1 MDPARRSIVTF
12 AVKGDPWERIGAWA
26 KRHRFHPRS
35 DKSDERRTRS
45 SAEGDAKV
53 DEKHT
58 KLFQKGNG
66 LWTSPMKAQFTHKD
80 GKIELQA
87 WVHNLLLSRLLTLF
101 LLPMEMN
108 IRSGG
113 FRAMVPRSIA
123 RNAINELLRE
133 MNAEPIP

>member
-1 MDPARRSIVTF
+1 MTF

-35 DKSDERRTRS
+35 DKSNERS
-45 SAEGDAKV
+45 SAVGDAKV
-53 DEKHT
+53 DDKHT

-66 LWTSPMKAQFTHKD
+66 LWTSPMKAQFTYKD
-80 GKIELQA
+80 GKVELQA

-108 IRSGG
+108 VRSGG

-133 MNAEPIP
+133 MKATEIP

>member
-1 MDPARRSIVTF
+1 MSQGLVPVDPAKRSVVTF
-12 AVKGDPWERIGAWA
+12 AVKGDPWERITAWA

-35 DKSDERRTRS
+35 DSEN
-45 SAEGDAKV
+45 
-53 DEKHT
+53 T

-66 LWTSPMKAQFTHKD
+66 LWTSPMRAQFTHPD
-80 GKIELQA
+80 GKVELQA

-108 IRSGG
+108 VRSGG

-133 MNAEPIP
+133 MKAAEIP

>member
-1 MDPARRSIVTF
+1 M
-12 AVKGDPWERIGAWA
+12 PW
-26 KRHRFHPRS
+26 
-35 DKSDERRTRS
+35 T
-45 SAEGDAKV
+45 
-53 DEKHT
+53 
-58 KLFQKGNG
+58 GNG

>member
-1 MDPARRSIVTF
+1 MSQELVPVDPARRSVVTF
-12 AVKGDPWERIGAWA
+12 AVKGDPWERITAWA

-35 DKSDERRTRS
+35 DSEN
-45 SAEGDAKV
+45 
-53 DEKHT
+53 T

-66 LWTSPMKAQFTHKD
+66 LWTSPMRAQFTHTD
-80 GKIELQA
+80 GKVELQA

-108 IRSGG
+108 VRSGG

-133 MNAEPIP
+133 MKATEIP